1 MEAIGYKEGAIGYE
15 AEAIGG
21 AANGRTCTSGSAETK
36 EEVFVLATRDWRYH
50 KYEARIVIKSSN
62 PPKTPPTMA
71 VVGGVGFELTA
82 TGTAEVG
89 VGKLVLVGNSTGTSI
104 NR

>member
-15 AEAIGG
+15 AEVIGG
-21 AANGRTCTSGSAETK
+21 AANGRTCTSGSVSAEG
-36 EEVFVLATRDWRYH
+36 VFALAPRDWRYH
-50 KYEARIVIKSSN
+50 KYEARMVIKSSN
-62 PPKTPPTMA
+62 APKTPPTMA